1 MSRKEL
7 GGRMR
12 GGVMNTFDRIWTV
25 LAILLTALPFVA
37 LGFELAKSESL
48 LTIAVFVAMAVLL
61 FGTLIIG
68 MRVKAEPSGEPRSAN
83 EETSTVR
90 SSR

>member
-1 MSRKEL
+1 
-7 GGRMR
+7 
-12 GGVMNTFDRIWTV
+12 MNTFDRLWTAI
-25 LAILLTALPFVA
+25 AILLAVFPFVA

-61 FGTLIIG
+61 FGTLIVG
-68 MRVKAEPSGEPRSAN
+68 MRVKAEPSGEPRSTD

>member
-1 MSRKEL
+1 
-7 GGRMR
+7 MR
-12 GGVMNTFDRIWTV
+12 SGVMSTFDRLWTA

-68 MRVKAEPSGEPRSAN
+68 MRVKAEPSGEPRSTD
-83 EETSTVR
+83 EETSTVH

>member
-1 MSRKEL
+1 
-7 GGRMR
+7 
-12 GGVMNTFDRIWTV
+12 MNTFDRIWTA
-25 LAILLTALPFVA
+25 LAILLMALPFVA

-48 LTIAVFVAMAVLL
+48 ITIAVFIAMAVLL
-61 FGTLIIG
+61 FGTLIVG
-68 MRVKAEPSGEPRSAN
+68 MRVKAEPSGEPRKTD

>member
-1 MSRKEL
+1 
-7 GGRMR
+7 MR
-12 GGVMNTFDRIWTV
+12 GGVMNTFDRLWTA

-37 LGFELAKSESL
+37 VGFELAKSESL
-48 LTIAVFVAMAVLL
+48 LTIAVFIAMAVLL
-61 FGTLIIG
+61 FGTLIVG
-68 MRVKAEPSGEPRSAN
+68 MRVKAEPSGEPRSVD

>member
-1 MSRKEL
+1 MS
-7 GGRMR
+7 
-12 GGVMNTFDRIWTV
+12 TFDRLWTA

>member
-1 MSRKEL
+1 
-7 GGRMR
+7 
-12 GGVMNTFDRIWTV
+12 MNTFDRLWTA

-37 LGFELAKSESL
+37 VGFELAKSESL

>member
-1 MSRKEL
+1 
-7 GGRMR
+7 
-12 GGVMNTFDRIWTV
+12 
-25 LAILLTALPFVA
+25 

-61 FGTLIIG
+61 FGTLIVG
-68 MRVKAEPSGEPRSAN
+68 MRVKAEPSGEPRRTD